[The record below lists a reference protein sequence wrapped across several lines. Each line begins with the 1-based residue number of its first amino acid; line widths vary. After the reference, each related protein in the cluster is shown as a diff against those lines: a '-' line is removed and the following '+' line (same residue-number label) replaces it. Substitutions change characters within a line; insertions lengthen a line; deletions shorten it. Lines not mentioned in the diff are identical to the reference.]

1 MEVIEISNKNYCL
14 LIGQVKLDIEHISI
28 ITRLKNCK
36 VENIVFNEEDN
47 LWYYNNYK
55 SVQKLIDILYPNNK
69 KCDFEFMNNN
79 INDYRQKNIKFN
91 VKNKYNEEFPEPTNY
106 IILDYGKPYKI
117 NGGRYHG
124 QYRNMYWKVRDSNNK
139 VYYLMHI
146 KDTTYTKISLD
157 DIDKV
162 INVDDTRP
170 CWYLQQHGYITSTC
184 TSTKKIYYL
193 HQLIMELH
201 KEDLTSY
208 ERTVDHI
215 NRDKLDNRNSN
226 LRIVSMSIQNT
237 NRDKQE
243 RRSDAIDLPDGI
255 THSDLPKYV
264 VYRKEILDK
273 ESGKFREYFYICGHP
288 NCDRWETSKSNKYSN
303 YEKLLMAIKK
313 LNSLNNDS
321 SSDLE
326 SDTESESEKVKLPKY
341 VSYTKFR
348 GLPHLILDRRTD
360 EKRYNL
366 KMLVKPDNFD
376 FELNY
381 FIDKVNK
388 KYPELNMQNPNISTD
403 MASNDNVSND
413 IASNDMVSNDMVSND
428 IVSNDMVSNNNDIIL
443 TNLEGLKLNLPQNF
457 SFYGEKGKYYYQYA
471 KVIKGVRIT
480 KKYTIKS
487 NDLQKEFNDLIDI
500 LNETHSELKLSH
512 YTIPN
517 LPIINVF
524 ETIDKTISKP
534 NMPCN
539 FSITNVSNV
548 DYIQFCKKI
557 DGERIQYKTKINSY
571 NLQLELN
578 NFIDHLNN
586 TYNIGLNKTDYIIP
600 SHTWKTSNKIIDHN
614 NVSEQQLKNRES
626 VHKYLK
632 KKKEELGEDKVRKM
646 KTEYMKTYRNNLA
659 NQ

>member
-1 MEVIEISNKNYCL
+1 MEVIEFGNKNHCL
-14 LIGQVKLDIEHISI
+14 LLGKVKIDIGQSAI

-36 VENIVFNEEDN
+36 VENFIFDETDN
-47 LWYYNNYK
+47 LWYYKNYK
-55 SVQKLIDILYPNNK
+55 SVKKLIDILYPDNK
-69 KCDFEFMNNN
+69 HCEFEFIND
-79 INDYRQKNIKFN
+79 INDYRHKNIKFKVQN
-91 VKNKYNEEFPEPTNY
+91 NYSDEFPPPEGY
-106 IILDYGKPYKI
+106 IILDYGTPYKI
-117 NGGRYHG
+117 VGGRYNG
-124 QYRNMYWKVRDSNNK
+124 QYRNMYWKVKDNNQ

-146 KDTTYTKISLD
+146 KDTTYTKISID
-157 DIDKV
+157 DINKV
-162 INVDDTRP
+162 INVDNTRP
-170 CWYLQQHGYITSTC
+170 SWYHNLTGYIATTING
-184 TSTKKIYYL
+184 THQFYYL
-193 HQLIMELH
+193 HQVIMNVH
-201 KEDLTSY
+201 KEDLSSY

-226 LRIVSMSIQNT
+226 LRIVSMSVQNT
-237 NRDKQE
+237 NRDKQKRQE
-243 RRSDAIDLPDGI
+243 GAIDLPDGI

-313 LNSLNNDS
+313 LKELNDDS
-321 SSDLE
+321 SSDLD

-341 VSYTKFR
+341 VSYTNFR
-348 GLPHLILDRRTD
+348 GSPHLILDRRTE

-366 KMLVKPDNFD
+366 KMLVKPDNFE

-388 KYPELNMQNPNISTD
+388 KYPELNMQNPNKSSDISN
-403 MASNDNVSND
+403 AISNTITNDESNTT
-413 IASNDMVSNDMVSND
+413 SD
-428 IVSNDMVSNNNDIIL
+428 IVSTNNESINIGVETTPIL
-443 TNLEGLKLNLPQNF
+443 TSLEGLKLNLPQNF

-487 NDLQKEFNDLIDI
+487 NDFQKEFNDLIDI
-500 LNETHSELKLSH
+500 LNETHPELNLYH

-571 NLQLELN
+571 NLDLELN

-586 TYNIGLNKTDYIIP
+586 TYNLGLNKKDYIIP
-600 SHTWKTSNKIIDHN
+600 SHSWKTSNKIIDHN
-614 NVSEQQLKNRES
+614 NISEQQLRNRES

-632 KKKEELGEDKVRKM
+632 KKKEELGEDEVRKM